1 MFSSPEWSDKV
12 ARAGATVSGAVTSA
26 SRYGFSSSRMIRVVV
41 ILLILV
47 PLTLVLLP
55 FQLAGI
61 IFNSRLQ
68 RTIPHIYHRILCAV
82 IGIRI
87 REIGERSN
95 DSPVLIL
102 ANHSS
107 WMDICIISAV
117 APVVFVAKHE
127 IAGWPVFGWLAK
139 LQRSIFIDRQARH
152 RTGAATQEI
161 AERMLGGDA
170 VVLFAE
176 GTSSN
181 GTHILPFRS
190 ALIGAVHHALGETTH
205 HTSVTVQPLSLAY
218 VSLSGLPIG
227 RALRQRVAWYG
238 DIDLIPHLAGVLSSG
253 AIDVTVTWGEARAYD
268 MSANRKVIARDA
280 EIAVRRMTTAA
291 LRSMPQPVAPGTSA
305 ASSAPQQAAQ
315 GAA

>member
-1 MFSSPEWSDKV
+1 MFSSPQWSDKV
-12 ARAGATVSGAVTSA
+12 ARAGATLSGAATSA
-26 SRYGFSSSRMIRVVV
+26 GRYGFSSSRMIRVVV

-61 IFNSRLQ
+61 IFNTRLQ

-107 WMDICIISAV
+107 WLDICVISAV

-218 VSLSGLPIG
+218 VSLAGLPIG

-253 AIDVTVTWGEARAYD
+253 AIDVTVSWGEARAYD

-291 LRSMPQPVAPGTSA
+291 LRSAPPSVAPVTA
-305 ASSAPQQAAQ
+305 AAPAHPEQAAQ
-315 GAA
+315 GLA

>member
-170 VVLFAE
+170 
-176 GTSSN
+176 
-181 GTHILPFRS
+181 
-190 ALIGAVHHALGETTH
+190 
-205 HTSVTVQPLSLAY
+205 
-218 VSLSGLPIG
+218 
-227 RALRQRVAWYG
+227 
-238 DIDLIPHLAGVLSSG
+238 
-253 AIDVTVTWGEARAYD
+253 
-268 MSANRKVIARDA
+268 
-280 EIAVRRMTTAA
+280 
-291 LRSMPQPVAPGTSA
+291 
-305 ASSAPQQAAQ
+305 
-315 GAA
+315 

>member
-1 MFSSPEWSDKV
+1 MFSSLEWSDKV
-12 ARAGATVSGAVTSA
+12 ARAGNTQSGSTTPGRAHPP
-26 SRYGFSSSRMIRVVV
+26 RMIRVFSIVLFLV
-41 ILLILV
+41 LVTLL
-47 PLTLVLLP
+47 LLP
-55 FQLAGI
+55 FQLIGI
-61 IFNSRLQ
+61 VFNTRLQ

-87 REIGERSN
+87 REVGKRS
-95 DSPVLIL
+95 DESPVLIL
-102 ANHSS
+102 ANHAS
-107 WMDICIISAV
+107 WLDICVISAV

-205 HTSVTVQPLSLAY
+205 HSSVTVQPLSLAY
-218 VSLSGLPIG
+218 VSLAGLPIG
-227 RALRQRVAWYG
+227 RGLRERVAWYG
-238 DIDLIPHLAGVLSSG
+238 DTDLIPHLVGVLSSG
-253 AIDVTVTWGEARAYD
+253 AIDVTVSWGDARAYD

-280 EIAVRRMTTAA
+280 EMAVRRMTTAA
-291 LRSMPQPVAPGTSA
+291 LRQPPVAQPSA
-305 ASSAPQQAAQ
+305 DIDAAALAPRPV
-315 GAA
+315 

>member
-1 MFSSPEWSDKV
+1 MFSSPEWSDKL
-12 ARAGATVSGAVTSA
+12 ARAGATVSGAAKSA
-26 SRYGFSSSRMIRVVV
+26 GRYGFSSSRMIRVVV

-55 FQLAGI
+55 FQLIGI
-61 IFNSRLQ
+61 IFNTRLQ

-87 REIGERSN
+87 REVGQRST

-253 AIDVTVTWGEARAYD
+253 AIDVTISWGEARAYD
-268 MSANRKVIARDA
+268 MSANRKVIAREA

-291 LRSMPQPVAPGTSA
+291 LRSAPQSA
-305 ASSAPQQAAQ
+305 APHTAATPAASGQTAQ
-315 GAA
+315 GVA

>member
-1 MFSSPEWSDKV
+1 LFSSLEWSDKV
-12 ARAGATVSGAVTSA
+12 TRAGDTQSGPTAADRSHPP
-26 SRYGFSSSRMIRVVV
+26 RMIRVFSIVLFIV
-41 ILLILV
+41 LVTLL
-47 PLTLVLLP
+47 LLP
-55 FQLAGI
+55 FQLIGI
-61 IFNSRLQ
+61 VFNTRLQ

-87 REIGERSN
+87 REVGKRSD

-102 ANHSS
+102 ANHAS
-107 WMDICIISAV
+107 WLDICVISAV

-161 AERMLGGDA
+161 AARMLGGDA

-205 HTSVTVQPLSLAY
+205 HSSVTVQPLSLAY
-218 VSLSGLPIG
+218 VSLAGLPIG
-227 RALRQRVAWYG
+227 RGLRERVAWYG
-238 DIDLIPHLAGVLSSG
+238 DTDLIPHLVGVLSSG
-253 AIDVTVTWGEARAYD
+253 AIDVTVSWGDARAYD

-280 EIAVRRMTTAA
+280 EMAVRRMTTAA
-291 LRSMPQPVAPGTSA
+291 LRQPPVAQPSA
-305 ASSAPQQAAQ
+305 DIDAAALAPRPV
-315 GAA
+315 

>member
-1 MFSSPEWSDKV
+1 MFSNLEWSDKV
-12 ARAGATVSGAVTSA
+12 TRAGDLQPGSTAAGLTPL
-26 SRYGFSSSRMIRVVV
+26 RMIRVVSIV
-41 ILLILV
+41 LFLVLVTLL
-47 PLTLVLLP
+47 LLP

-61 IFNSRLQ
+61 VFNTRLQ
-68 RTIPHIYHRILCAV
+68 RIVPHIYHRILCAV

-87 REIGERSN
+87 REIGRRSN

-102 ANHSS
+102 ANHAS
-107 WMDICIISAV
+107 WLDICVISAV

-127 IAGWPVFGWLAK
+127 IAGWPIFGWLAK

-218 VSLSGLPIG
+218 VSLAGLPIG
-227 RALRQRVAWYG
+227 RGLRERVAWYG
-238 DIDLIPHLAGVLSSG
+238 DTDLIPHLVGVLSSG
-253 AIDVTVTWGEARAYD
+253 AIDVTVSWGEARPYD
-268 MSANRKVIARDA
+268 MNANRKVIARDA
-280 EIAVRRMTTAA
+280 EMAVRRMTTAA
-291 LRSMPQPVAPGTSA
+291 LRSPPQSAAPAARPAPVAPGET
-305 ASSAPQQAAQ
+305 AQ
-315 GAA
+315 GLA